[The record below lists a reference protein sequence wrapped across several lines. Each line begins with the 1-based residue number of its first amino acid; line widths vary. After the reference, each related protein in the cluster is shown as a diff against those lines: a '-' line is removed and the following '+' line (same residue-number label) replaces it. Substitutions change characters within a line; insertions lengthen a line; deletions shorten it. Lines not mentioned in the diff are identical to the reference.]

1 MPSPLPITNAYGH
14 ILHWY
19 FHFCKAVCTIKASN
33 AGPLPCGACLQKGGN
48 RLERYLLSGNEAI
61 ARGAYEAGVRVCS
74 AYPGTPST
82 EIFENLPQYRDAL
95 YCEWAPNEK
104 VATEVAY
111 GAAIAGVRSLCAMK
125 HVGLNVAADPLF
137 TAAYNG
143 VGRGFVVVTAD
154 DPSMHSSQNEQ
165 DNRYYAKAARI
176 ALVEPSDSQ
185 ECIDFL
191 KEAYR
196 ISERFD
202 MPVLFRTTTRIS
214 HSKSLV
220 TYGEREEAPA
230 EPYHR
235 NAQKF
240 VCTPANAY
248 HNHPKVERNLEAL
261 EAYGRTSPLNK
272 LEMRGT
278 KVGVITASIAYQYA
292 RDVFPEDA
300 SFLKLGLTYPLPME
314 LIREFASKVEKL
326 YVIEE
331 LEPFM
336 EEQIKAAGI
345 PCVGKE
351 LVSRIY
357 ELNPQRLREMV
368 FGVKPQVRELPVS
381 AVSRPPALCPGCPH
395 RGFFYTMS
403 KGKNFVVTGDIG
415 CYTLG
420 AAAPLNALDTCI
432 CMGGGFSV
440 GMGMSKAFEL
450 TGQGEKKVFGVLGDS
465 TFFHSGMTGAA
476 EIVYNKGRVIP
487 VVLDNSITGMTGHQD
502 NPGSGYT
509 LQGDMAAAIRI
520 EDVLRAYGYQN
531 ILIVDP
537 QDLAAM
543 QKAVDDALASQ
554 VPAAIITRR
563 PCLLIKRIKHDTGL
577 CRVDRDTCVG
587 CKKCLKVGC
596 PAVVMKE
603 GKSSIDPTQCVGCT
617 VCAQVCPVG
626 AITREEM

>member
-1 MPSPLPITNAYGH
+1 MEKH
-14 ILHWY
+14 
-19 FHFCKAVCTIKASN
+19 
-33 AGPLPCGACLQKGGN
+33 
-48 RLERYLLSGNEAI
+48 LLSGNEAI
-61 ARGAYEAGVRVCS
+61 ARGAWEAGVRVCS

-82 EIFENLPQYRDAL
+82 EIFETLPQYRDAL

-104 VATEVAY
+104 VAAEVAY
-111 GAAIAGVRSLCAMK
+111 GAAISGVRSLCAMK
-125 HVGLNVAADPLF
+125 HVGVNVAADPLF

-143 VGRGFVVVTAD
+143 VAGGFVVITAD

-165 DNRYYAKAARI
+165 DNRHYARAARV

-196 ISERFD
+196 ISEQFD

-220 TYGEREEAPA
+220 VFGERQEA
-230 EPYHR
+230 EPMPYIR
-235 NAQKF
+235 NAAKN
-240 VCTPANAY
+240 VCAPANAY
-248 HNHPKVERNLEAL
+248 KNHPKVERKLAEL
-261 EAYGRTSPLNK
+261 EAYGNTSPLNK
-272 LEMRGT
+272 IERKGS
-278 KVGVITASIAYQYA
+278 KVGVVTASVAYQYA
-292 RDVFPEDA
+292 KDAFPEDT

-314 LIREFASKVEKL
+314 LIREFATSVETL

-345 PCVGKE
+345 SCVGKD
-351 LVSRIY
+351 LTGRLY
-357 ELNPQRLREMV
+357 ELNPQLLRQRILGE
-368 FGVKPQVRELPVS
+368 KPKTVELPVQ
-381 AVSRPPALCPGCPH
+381 AVSRPPTLCPGCPH

-403 KGKNFVVTGDIG
+403 KGKDFVVSGDIG

-420 AAAPLNALDTCI
+420 ASAPLSAMDTCV

-440 GMGMSKAFEL
+440 AMGLARGFEAA
-450 TGQGEKKVFGVLGDS
+450 GASKKVFGVMGDS
-465 TFFHSGMTGAA
+465 TFFHSGMTGAV
-476 EIVYNKGRVIP
+476 EILYNKGSVIP
-487 VVLDNSITGMTGHQD
+487 VVLDNHITGMTGHQD

-509 LQGDMAAAIRI
+509 LQGEAAAAIRI

-531 ILIVDP
+531 IIIVDP
-537 QDLAAM
+537 QDLSAM
-543 QKAVDDALASQ
+543 QKAVDDALASET
-554 VPAAIITRR
+554 PAAIIARR
-563 PCLLIKRIKHDTGL
+563 PCLLIKREHHDIGL
-577 CRVDRDTCVG
+577 CRVDTNKCIG

-596 PAVVMKE
+596 PAVMMKD
-603 GKSSIDPTQCVGCT
+603 GRSFIDPTQCVGCT

-626 AITREEM
+626 AITRKEL

>member
-1 MPSPLPITNAYGH
+1 M
-14 ILHWY
+14 
-19 FHFCKAVCTIKASN
+19 
-33 AGPLPCGACLQKGGN
+33 
-48 RLERYLLSGNEAI
+48 ERYLLSGNEAI
-61 ARGAYEAGVRVCS
+61 ARGAYEAGAKVCS

-82 EIFENLPQYRDAL
+82 EIFENLPQYQDVL

-104 VATEVAY
+104 VAAEVAY

-125 HVGLNVAADPLF
+125 HVGLNVAADPVF

-143 VGRGFVVVTAD
+143 VNRGFVVVTAD

-165 DNRYYAKAARI
+165 DNRYYAKAARM

-202 MPVLFRTTTRIS
+202 MPVLFRTTTRVS

-220 TYGEREEAPA
+220 TFGEREELPVI
-230 EPYHR
+230 PYQR
-235 NAQKF
+235 DVKKYN
-240 VCTPANAY
+240 CSPANAY
-248 HNHPKVERNLEAL
+248 LNHPKVEKNLAAL
-261 EAYGRTSPLNK
+261 EEYGCTCPLNRME
-272 LEMRGT
+272 LRGG

-292 RDVFPEDA
+292 KDVFPEDT
-300 SFLKLGLTYPLPME
+300 SFLKLGLTYPLPMK

-351 LVSRIY
+351 LVSRLY

-368 FGVKPQVRELPVS
+368 FGIKPQTKELPVK

-403 KGKNFVVTGDIG
+403 KGKDYVITGDIG

-420 AAAPLNALDTCI
+420 SAAPLNAMDTCV

-440 GMGMSKAFEL
+440 GMGMSKAFAA
-450 TGQGEKKVFGVLGDS
+450 TGQTQKKVFGVLGDS

-476 EIVYNKGRVIP
+476 EILYNKGQMIP
-487 VVLDNSITGMTGHQD
+487 VVLDNHITGMTGHQD
-502 NPGSGYT
+502 NPGSGYN
-509 LQGDMAAAIRI
+509 LQGEMAAAIRI
-520 EDVLRAYGYQN
+520 EDVLRAYGYEN
-531 ILIVDP
+531 IIIVDP
-537 QDLAAM
+537 QDLKAM

-563 PCLLIKRIKHDTGL
+563 PCLLIKRIKHDIGL
-577 CRVDRDTCVG
+577 CTVDSEKCIG

-596 PAVVMKE
+596 PAVMIKD
-603 GKSSIDPTQCVGCT
+603 GKSHIDPTQCVGCT

-626 AITREEM
+626 AIARKES

>member
-1 MPSPLPITNAYGH
+1 MKH
-14 ILHWY
+14 
-19 FHFCKAVCTIKASN
+19 
-33 AGPLPCGACLQKGGN
+33 
-48 RLERYLLSGNEAI
+48 LLSGNEAI

-82 EIFENLPQYRDAL
+82 EIFENLPQYQDVM

-104 VATEVAY
+104 AATEMAY
-111 GAAIAGVRSLCAMK
+111 GASIAGVRSLCAMK
-125 HVGLNVAADPLF
+125 HVGLNVAADPVF

-143 VGRGFVVVTAD
+143 VNKGFVVVTAD

-165 DNRYYAKAARI
+165 DNRYYARFARM

-196 ISERFD
+196 ISEKFD
-202 MPVLFRTTTRIS
+202 MPVLFRTTTRVS

-220 TYGEREEAPA
+220 TFGEREEQEVPEYKRNTRKYICAPD
-230 EPYHR
+230 
-235 NAQKF
+235 
-240 VCTPANAY
+240 NAY
-248 HNHPKVERNLEAL
+248 LNHPKVEKNLAAL
-261 EAYGRTSPLNK
+261 EEYGNTCFLNK
-272 LEMRGT
+272 LEMKGT
-278 KVGVITASIAYQYA
+278 KAGVITASIAYQYA
-292 RDVFPEDA
+292 KDVFPEDT
-300 SFLKLGLTYPLPME
+300 SFLKLGLTYPLPMK
-314 LIREFASKVEKL
+314 LIREFASRVEKL
-326 YVIEE
+326 YIIEE

-351 LVSRIY
+351 LTGNIY
-357 ELNPQRLREMV
+357 ELNPQLLAERLFGKKAETV
-368 FGVKPQVRELPVS
+368 DVGVK

-403 KGKNFVVTGDIG
+403 KGKDFVVTGDIG

-420 AAAPLNALDTCI
+420 ASAPLSAMDTCI
-432 CMGGGFSV
+432 CMGGGLSL
-440 GMGMSKAFEL
+440 GMGMAKAFEV
-450 TGQGEKKVFGVLGDS
+450 TGQAKKKVFGVVGDS

-476 EIVYNKGRVIP
+476 EIMYNKGHMIP

-509 LQGDMAAAIRI
+509 LQGEIANAIKI

-531 ILIVDP
+531 IIIVDP
-537 QDLAAM
+537 QDLTAM
-543 QKAVDDALASQ
+543 QKAVDDALASET
-554 VPAAIITRR
+554 PAAIITRR
-563 PCLLIKRIKHDTGL
+563 PCLLIKRLRHDTAQ
-577 CRVDRDTCVG
+577 CVVDTDKCIG

-596 PAVVMKE
+596 PAVMVRD
-603 GKSSIDPTQCVGCT
+603 GKSYIDPTECVGCT
-617 VCAQVCPVG
+617 VCAQVCPVH
-626 AITREEM
+626 AISREEKK

>member
-1 MPSPLPITNAYGH
+1 MTKH
-14 ILHWY
+14 
-19 FHFCKAVCTIKASN
+19 
-33 AGPLPCGACLQKGGN
+33 
-48 RLERYLLSGNEAI
+48 LLSGNEAI
-61 ARGAYEAGVRVCS
+61 ARGAYEAGVKVCS

-82 EIFENLPQYRDAL
+82 EIFESLPQYKDAL

-111 GAAIAGVRSLCAMK
+111 GAAIGGVRSLCAMK

-143 VGRGFVVVTAD
+143 INRGFVIVTAD

-165 DNRYYAKAARI
+165 DNRYYARAAKV

-185 ECIDFL
+185 ECIDFM

-196 ISERFD
+196 ISEQFD

-220 TYGEREEAPA
+220 TFGERAEA
-230 EPYHR
+230 EPYAYQR
-235 NAQKF
+235 DAKKY
-240 VCTPANAY
+240 VCAPANAY
-248 HNHPKVERNLEAL
+248 RNHPKVEKNLAAL
-261 EAYGRTSPLNK
+261 EEYSNRSPLNRMELK
-272 LEMRGT
+272 GT
-278 KVGVITASIAYQYA
+278 KTGVITASIAYQYA
-292 RDVFPEDA
+292 KDVFPEDT
-300 SFLKLGLTYPLPME
+300 SFLKLGLTNPLPMD

-331 LEPFM
+331 LEGFM

-345 PCVGKE
+345 DCIGKA
-351 LVSRIY
+351 LVSNMY
-357 ELNPQRLREMV
+357 ELNPQRLREML
-368 FGVKPQVRELPVS
+368 FGEKPVVKELPVK

-403 KGKNFVVTGDIG
+403 KGKDFVIAGDIG

-420 AAAPLNALDTCI
+420 ASAPLTAMDTCI
-432 CMGGGFSV
+432 CMGGGFSLA
-440 GMGMSKAFEL
+440 MGMSKAFEAS
-450 TGQGEKKVFGVLGDS
+450 GQKKKVFGVLGDS

-476 EIVYNKGRVIP
+476 EILYNKGSVIP
-487 VVLDNSITGMTGHQD
+487 VVLDNHITGMTGHQD

-509 LQGDMAAAIRI
+509 LQGDMAAAIKI

-531 ILIVDP
+531 IIIVDP
-537 QDLAAM
+537 QDLTAM
-543 QKAVDDALASQ
+543 QKAVDDALASE

-563 PCLLIKRIKHDTGL
+563 PCLLIKRMKHDIGKCVVDTSKCIG
-577 CRVDRDTCVG
+577 CR
-587 CKKCLKVGC
+587 KCLQVGC
-596 PAVVMKE
+596 PAVMVKDR
-603 GKSSIDPTQCVGCT
+603 KSCIDPTQCVGCT

-626 AITREEM
+626 AISRKEDAR